1 MSGSRPCRRNAR
13 CVCSCQNCSHCC
25 LRHPVKPRE
34 RVGGDGE
41 GVSTIQTRRGSA
53 RLPAPASHTPDLLPA
68 VPVFQGSSSCP
79 RHLGSSSPAGSC
91 PPPSPPPRLP
101 ASPPLGGL
109 RVTGPGASP
118 APRAAGEW
126 LKEPRRTGRTCVPFA
141 TGTNEPARGNNR
153 AKERTRLRL
162 GKRRAGLPPAAVPEP
177 PPPGPG
183 PQREGPW
190 DSGLSLV
197 LHVRPGQRFPSQQG
211 TPLYH

>member
-1 MSGSRPCRRNAR
+1 MPAVRVPVRTAATAALGTLSNPEKGWEGTERGSGRSGPAGALPGSRPPPRTHPTSSPQSQFSKAAR
-13 CVCSCQNCSHCC
+13 PV
-25 LRHPVKPRE
+25 LATLAHPV
-34 RVGGDGE
+34 
-41 GVSTIQTRRGSA
+41 Q
-53 RLPAPASHTPDLLPA
+53 PAPA
-68 VPVFQGSSSCP
+68 
-79 RHLGSSSPAGSC
+79 R
-91 PPPSPPPRLP
+91 PPPRLP

-197 LHVRPGQRFPSQQG
+197 LQSGLASASPPNKARPSTTNTLAPSLPPFP
-211 TPLYH
+211 